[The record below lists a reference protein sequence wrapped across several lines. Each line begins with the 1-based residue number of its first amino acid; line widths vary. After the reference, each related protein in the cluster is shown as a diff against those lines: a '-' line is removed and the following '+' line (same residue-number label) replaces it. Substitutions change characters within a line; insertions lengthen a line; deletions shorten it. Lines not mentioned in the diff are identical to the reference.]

1 MDVEASR
8 AIRQAEVGAARTMI
22 ERGMD
27 RFDLYP
33 EHRAGDSAYGASE
46 MVGCDYEGL
55 AAPVMNSSL
64 PPPPRTS
71 ENSPSSDRNSNQLQ
85 LWRKQLWRNKKGD
98 MSNHDD

>member
-64 PPPPRTS
+64 PPTA
-71 ENSPSSDRNSNQLQ
+71 ENL
-85 LWRKQLWRNKKGD
+85 RKLAKLRPKLEPTAALA
-98 MSNHDD
+98 